1 MILYLINASIDVDF
15 SCVMTGGSL
24 LAELKSRCSASRE
37 FTGRAFALASPS
49 SYQPFLVIGSLPLTI

>member
-1 MILYLINASIDVDF
+1 MILYLIKASIDVDF

-24 LAELKSRCSASRE
+24 LAVLKSRTSARSE

-49 SYQPFLVIGSLPLTI
+49 NYQPFLDIGSLPLTI